1 MIDTNSL
8 AWIAVKKH
16 CEAGIEL
23 AASMLERVGMSEAD
37 TNALRGE
44 IRAYRNVLALASPP
58 PKAAETSPN
67 TPLKRGVDPSGI

>member
-58 PKAAETSPN
+58 KKPETQPN
-67 TPLKRGVDPSGI
+67 TPLKRGVDPNGDI